1 MTLRLTHSGHTG
13 VTQESVPVPETKP
26 RHSSI
31 PHLELRPQGYVWR
44 RRVPRDVLRI
54 GRLDDGSREPI
65 PAPDH
70 SITGEHKASPTSI
83 GKKSAGKGVS
93 QTRFAE
99 FLLYFSLQTRAFYVA
114 AELARRL
121 NALSELTFLYATTTM
136 TLSTHE
142 TTTLL
147 TTLARFLIEAS
158 DSARA
163 LADPRSPQL
172 AQMELEQEMAAQ
184 ATLRQAFLL
193 RDYSV
198 AQEPLANVARQL
210 GIQLPDGTTETAKLL
225 AYEATRVMLD
235 VSRERHRRDQGEFDQ
250 PSPYFA
256 NALADETTAGQP
268 AHRSMAPQGSAA
280 PLNKEETMK
289 LFSLNSFASRKPPT
303 AELPCDPEPRP
314 QNEESVQK
322 DAHAHQTKPTAG
334 PKDVQALLRAKGL
347 LRSCSPEILATL
359 EKGSAM
365 TPDEAFGVYIAL
377 KSAGFA
383 DEWHKHQKPDDAV
396 GKSWKKSS
404 GGSLKT
410 GRKIWADLL
419 GSRQIGSVQNEDVEQ
434 AISVIRRLPRLHG
447 KGADYIAA
455 SYTALVAKVEA
466 REKQAQDRAERALR
480 QAGCTNEAQIRD
492 ARLAKCEPAIRAET
506 FIRNVRVA
514 NRVGTM
520 LFKLGIL
527 DTNPFSICT
536 FSNREEKALKRT
548 EANIAREAWDDRL
561 DELLAS
567 PVFQGGADG
576 EADPL
581 FWLPLI
587 ALLMGLRMEEAAQ
600 LGPKDIQK
608 HEGIAY
614 AIVHQ
619 DIGNSVKSESG
630 TRKVPV
636 HPALLDLGF
645 LDLVDKASK
654 GAQRRL
660 FPSLTRGAIKRTYS
674 ENFTKAFGYYR
685 RKNKVYWH
693 GLDFHALR
701 TTFHHRLMNA
711 SCPGSHRRKLM
722 GHEPLDEGEKSYSQ
736 NGINIKTLFQRVKD
750 VPFDPA
756 RVRSPVSKPINEARK
771 ATALRLVRG

>member
-1 MTLRLTHSGHTG
+1 M
-13 VTQESVPVPETKP
+13 PETRS

-54 GRLDDGSREPI
+54 GRSDDCSRQPI
-65 PAPDH
+65 PAPDRRA
-70 SITGEHKASPTSI
+70 SGEHKASIAPVD
-83 GKKSAGKGVS
+83 KKSAGKGGI
-93 QTRFAE
+93 QTKNARI
-99 FLLYFSLQTRAFYVA
+99 LLYIPLKTCAFYVA

-121 NALSELTFLYATTTM
+121 NTLSDLTFLYATATM
-136 TLSTHE
+136 SLSTQE

-172 AQMELEQEMAAQ
+172 AQMELEQEMAVQ

-256 NALADETTAGQP
+256 NALADETPAGQP
-268 AHRSMAPQGSAA
+268 AHRSMAPQVSAA
-280 PLNKEETMK
+280 PLHKDETMK
-289 LFSLNSFASRKPPT
+289 LFSLNPFASRKSPT
-303 AELPCDPEPRP
+303 AEPPSDPEPQP
-314 QNEESVQK
+314 QKEESVQK
-322 DAHAHQTKPTAG
+322 DAHAHHTKPTAG
-334 PKDVQALLRAKGL
+334 PKDIQALLSAKGL
-347 LRSCSPEILATL
+347 LPSCSPEILATL

-365 TPDEAFGVYIAL
+365 TVDEAFAAYVAL

-383 DEWHKHQKPDDAV
+383 DDWHKHQKADAAV
-396 GKSWKKSS
+396 GEKWQKSS
-404 GGSLKT
+404 SASLKT
-410 GRKIWADLL
+410 ARKIWVDLL
-419 GSRQIGSVQNEDVEQ
+419 GSRQIGSIQHEDVEQ
-434 AISVIRRLPRLHG
+434 AIQVIRRLPKHHG
-447 KGADYIAA
+447 KGEAYKAA

-466 REKQAQDRAERALR
+466 RVKQAQDHAERALR
-480 QAGCTNEAQIRD
+480 QAGCTNEAQIQD
-492 ARLAKCEPAIRAET
+492 ARQAECEPTIRVET
-506 FIRNVRVA
+506 FIRNVRAA

-520 LFKLGIL
+520 LYELGIL

-561 DELLAS
+561 DDLLKS
-567 PVFQGGADG
+567 PVFQGEADG

-608 HEGIAY
+608 QKGVAY

-630 TRKVPV
+630 TRKVPI
-636 HPALLDLGF
+636 HPALIELGF
-645 LDLVDKASK
+645 LDIVETALRQK
-654 GAQRRL
+654 QRRL
-660 FPSLTRGAIKRTYS
+660 FQTLTRGANKGTYS

-685 RKNKVYWH
+685 RKNGVYWH

-701 TTFHHRLMNA
+701 TTFHHRLMDA
-711 SCPGSHRRKLM
+711 SCPGAHRRKLM
-722 GHEPLDEGEKSYSQ
+722 GHEPLDEGEKSYAQ
-736 NGINIKTLFQRVKD
+736 NGISIRTLFERVKE
-750 VPFDPA
+750 VPFGPV
-756 RVRSPVSKPINEARK
+756 RVRSPVSRPANETRK